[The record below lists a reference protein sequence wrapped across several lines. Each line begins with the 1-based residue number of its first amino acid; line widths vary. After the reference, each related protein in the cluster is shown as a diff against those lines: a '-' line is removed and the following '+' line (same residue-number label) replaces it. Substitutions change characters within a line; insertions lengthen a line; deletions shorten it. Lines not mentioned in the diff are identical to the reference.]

1 MEVSTSMIPEIVII
15 SPTVHKDERGF
26 FLESFN
32 ERDFQALGVP
42 ERFVQDNHSL
52 SKRSTVRG
60 LHLQWTRPQGKLIRA
75 TRGEILDVA
84 VDVRLG
90 SPTFARWVGNV
101 LSADNFR
108 VCYIPPGFAHGFC
121 VLSEWAEIQYK
132 CTDYYDP
139 DGELTIAWND
149 PEVRV
154 DWTVTDPT
162 LSAKDANAPTLASL
176 TSRLPTYGGF

>member
-1 MEVSTSMIPEIVII
+1 MEVCTSTIPDIVII
-15 SPTVHKDERGF
+15 NPTVHRDERGF

-32 ERDFQALGVP
+32 ERDYEALGIP

-52 SKRSTVRG
+52 SKQGTVRG
-60 LHLQWTRPQGKLIRA
+60 LHLQSRRPQGKLIRA

-84 VDVRLG
+84 VDVRVG
-90 SPTFARWVGNV
+90 SPTFAQWAGTI

-108 VCYIPPGFAHGFC
+108 TCYIPSGFAHGFC

-139 DGELTIAWND
+139 DGELTIAWDD

-154 DWTVTDPT
+154 DWALTNPT
-162 LSAKDANAPTLASL
+162 LSVKDANAPTLANL
-176 TSRLPTYGGF
+176 TSRLPIYGPF